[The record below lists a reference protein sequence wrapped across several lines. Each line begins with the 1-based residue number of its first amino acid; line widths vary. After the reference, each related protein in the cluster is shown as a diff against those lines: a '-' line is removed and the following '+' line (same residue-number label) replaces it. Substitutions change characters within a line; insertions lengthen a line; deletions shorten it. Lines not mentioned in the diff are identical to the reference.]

1 MLVNRAQQRNSRL
14 QELAEMKSGQVVK
27 RLPKMDKTVEP
38 LIVKNL
44 MKGEKI
50 ESFLIWGRG
59 VKLSRIVAV
68 TFGLLW
74 GIDGFFKFQGAL
86 YTQIPGVIQQAGV
99 GQPAFLNGWFSFWY
113 GVVSYNPML
122 VTYGTGILE
131 LSIAFAL
138 IAGFARKIA
147 YIGGI
152 ILGMFIWA
160 VPEGFGGPY
169 GPGSVTVGGGDI
181 YALGLLFMI
190 VLGATYGRD
199 RYTLDYLIE
208 RRFSAWAAVA
218 EVPRVHL
225 DHIKGWFSR
234 NSMKLSRGSAILFGL
249 VYASESYLA
258 FYFNLSGNIVSVVQD
273 QASSAPLFL
282 SGWFSFWEGQ
292 VTAAPAFYATL
303 IGVLEALLAISLIL
317 GLGRK
322 VAYLGGAAFA
332 ILAWGVGEGFGGT
345 PVPGYTDPGT
355 GIVQAIAFLILLG
368 LNATHGTDP
377 LTLDSRIETRFNW
390 WKKVAEMSY

>member
-1 MLVNRAQQRNSRL
+1 M
-14 QELAEMKSGQVVK
+14 
-27 RLPKMDKTVEP
+27 
-38 LIVKNL
+38 
-44 MKGEKI
+44 
-50 ESFLIWGRG
+50 
-59 VKLSRIVAV
+59 
-68 TFGLLW
+68 
-74 GIDGFFKFQGAL
+74 
-86 YTQIPGVIQQAGV
+86 
-99 GQPAFLNGWFSFWY
+99 
-113 GVVSYNPML
+113 
-122 VTYGTGILE
+122 
-131 LSIAFAL
+131 
-138 IAGFARKIA
+138 
-147 YIGGI
+147 
-152 ILGMFIWA
+152 
-160 VPEGFGGPY
+160 
-169 GPGSVTVGGGDI
+169 
-181 YALGLLFMI
+181 
-190 VLGATYGRD
+190 
-199 RYTLDYLIE
+199 
-208 RRFSAWAAVA
+208 
-218 EVPRVHL
+218 
-225 DHIKGWFSR
+225 
-234 NSMKLSRGSAILFGL
+234 FGL

-322 VAYLGGAAFA
+322 VAYVGGAAFA